1 MIAAQEGAWDSGMP
15 YLCAGTGPP
24 LLFMPGLS
32 THHRL
37 PRGFDRRTQLAQ
49 IAPWTTMRRVW
60 WVNRRPG
67 LPPGT
72 TMADLARDYA
82 VAMPGRFPGPVDVL
96 GVSTGGSVALQ
107 LALDHPEL
115 VRRLVLVASAAH
127 LGPGRDVQRRAAA
140 AVRAGHPRR
149 AMAELAATTGARRWS
164 RALLWVLGWL
174 LEPSGAR
181 HGYDDFLVVVDAED
195 RFDVTARLAEVTCPV
210 LVLGGDR
217 DGFYGAD
224 LFGEVAAAVPRGRAV
239 VRPGVGHL
247 GVMTGDRWVR
257 DASSFLDT
265 PDAPGFPETWQPP
278 SVAAG

>member
-1 MIAAQEGAWDSGMP
+1 MIAAQEGTWDSGMP
-15 YLCAGTGPP
+15 YLCVGTGPP

-49 IAPWTTMRRVW
+49 LAPWTTMRRVW

-115 VRRLVLVASAAH
+115 VRRLVLVA
-127 LGPGRDVQRRAAA
+127 
-140 AVRAGHPRR
+140 
-149 AMAELAATTGARRWS
+149 
-164 RALLWVLGWL
+164 
-174 LEPSGAR
+174 
-181 HGYDDFLVVVDAED
+181 
-195 RFDVTARLAEVTCPV
+195 
-210 LVLGGDR
+210 
-217 DGFYGAD
+217 
-224 LFGEVAAAVPRGRAV
+224 
-239 VRPGVGHL
+239 
-247 GVMTGDRWVR
+247 
-257 DASSFLDT
+257 
-265 PDAPGFPETWQPP
+265 
-278 SVAAG
+278 